1 MPLAG
6 NYNPATAQSEANLP
20 PREDSVVQE
29 GDLCG
34 FYVLAFMEAGSNLQR
49 PNPTKPG
56 FGNLYGKSENPTLTA
71 LPYGQSWFERL
82 NPMENPTL

>member
-20 PREDSVVQE
+20 PREDSVVQK

-34 FYVLAFMEAGSNLQR
+34 FYVPAFMEAAQLAKTQPHQTR
-49 PNPTKPG
+49 VWKP
-56 FGNLYGKSENPTLTA
+56 LRQIRKSYFDSFTLWTI
-71 LPYGQSWFERL
+71 LV
-82 NPMENPTL
+82 